1 MKTKS
6 ITLKAEKRDVLK
18 KKVKS
23 LRKGGI
29 LPANVFGK
37 KVKSQ
42 AIMLPMNDF
51 ITAYDMAGETG
62 LIELSIGTSKSP
74 VLVSEV
80 QLHPVTGT
88 PLHVDFRQ
96 VDLKEKVVATVSF
109 VIAGESPAEKTGLGN
124 VVQHLSEVE
133 VEALPMDL
141 PDEFEVDSS
150 ILTEVDQ
157 AIAIKDLA
165 YDKSKITLKADPE
178 QIIVK
183 VEPLQK
189 EEVIAAPASEEV
201 PVESESGSEAK
212 PESDSAEAN
221 EKEEAPKE

>member
-1 MKTKS
+1 MKTEQ

-23 LRKGGI
+23 LRKEGI
-29 LPANVFGK
+29 LPCNVFGK
-37 KVKSQ
+37 KIKSQ
-42 AIMLPMNDF
+42 AIMLPLNDF
-51 ITAYDMAGETG
+51 LTAYTKAGETG

-96 VDLKEKVVATVSF
+96 VDLKEKVVATVPF
-109 VIAGESPAEKTGLGN
+109 VIVGESPAEKTGLGN

-157 AIAIKDLA
+157 AIAIKDLTF
-165 YDKSKITLKADPE
+165 DKSKLTLEADPE

-189 EEVIAAPASEEV
+189 EEVVVAPVTEDASVSPEA
-201 PVESESGSEAK
+201 GSEVK
-212 PESDSAEAN
+212 PEAGAPEEK